1 MNDLTILRREVELLY
16 RNLPLGQ
23 VVSMLNAGL
32 LAWVDHQSANP
43 HGPWSWLW
51 LAAALL
57 VAGLRLSEH
66 ARYRKDEARVTA
78 YQWHR
83 RAVVGAAAAG
93 VVWAAGALLFSAGA
107 AIEQQL
113 FTAFVMAGMVA
124 GAVPVLAADRI
135 AFRAYAMPIVG
146 AVFISLLGSSPLH
159 IAASIMAILFLL
171 AAIRSADY
179 FHGTLHESLRLESE
193 KDLLLADVQAAKQA
207 AEQSG
212 RAKTEFLANISHE
225 LRTPMNGIIGMAEL
239 LSMEDLTPQQRELL
253 QPLQQSAAELL
264 RLIGNLIELS
274 AIEAGHVRL
283 QPAPFL
289 LQDLLAGGLSSYQA
303 LARERALQFTVEPDP
318 NLPQTITGDMHR
330 LRQVIDQLLGNAFK
344 FTERGEIRLTVQA
357 VENQAQQ
364 ALLRFTISDTGI
376 GIAADQQK
384 RMSELFQQADGSSTR
399 RHGGTGIGL
408 PIARRL
414 IELMGGRLHIDS
426 QPGLGSSFSFTLP
439 FGKLES

>member
-1 MNDLTILRREVELLY
+1 MTETAILRREVELLY

-23 VVSMLNAGL
+23 VVSLINAGL
-32 LAWVDHQSANP
+32 LAWVDHQSAHP
-43 HGPWSWLW
+43 HGLWTWLW
-51 LAAALL
+51 LALATL
-57 VAGLRLSEH
+57 VAGARLGEYFRHRRDSSSASPE
-66 ARYRKDEARVTA
+66 RWR
-78 YQWHR
+78 R
-83 RAVVGAAAAG
+83 RAVTGAGAAG
-93 VVWAAGALLFSAGA
+93 VIWGAGALLFSTGA

-124 GAVPVLAADRI
+124 GAVPVLAADRT
-135 AFRAYAMPIVG
+135 AFRAYTLPIVG
-146 AVFISLLGSSPLH
+146 AVFLSLLGSSPLH

-171 AAIRSADY
+171 AALRSADY
-179 FHGTLHESLRLESE
+179 FHGTLHETLRLENE
-193 KDLLLADVQAAKQA
+193 KDRLLADVQAAKQA

-239 LSMEDLTPQQRELL
+239 LSMEDLTPEQRELL
-253 QPLQQSAAELL
+253 QPLQKSADELL
-264 RLIGNLIELS
+264 RLISNLIELS
-274 AIEAGHVRL
+274 AIEAGHIRL

-303 LARERALQFTVEPDP
+303 LARERALQFTVETAP
-318 NLPQTITGDMHR
+318 NLPQTIMGDMHR

-344 FTERGEIRLTVQA
+344 FTEHGEIRLRVHAIEDQA
-357 VENQAQQ
+357 EQAI
-364 ALLRFTISDTGI
+364 LRFSISDTGI
-376 GIAADQQK
+376 GIAADQVKQ
-384 RMSELFQQADGSSTR
+384 MSELFQQADGSSTR

-426 QPGLGSSFSFTLP
+426 QPGRGSHFSFTLP
-439 FGKLES
+439 FGKLVD